1 MPDDQRR
8 STEQLLEPLNFHLMR
23 VIQFILLTIIP
34 QYLFAQGSVIARI
47 VDAMDGHPLP
57 YATVLLLDTR
67 IGTITNIEGWFRL
80 PLHGPTDSL
89 QISYIGYRTM
99 RIPFIAVLDGS
110 DIRMRRAIAQLPEAV
125 IRPDGADWYQR
136 IVEASSWLRRT
147 PEVTTKLF
155 FGLDSRIDTFPV
167 ETIHSYYNGTFKSGT
182 LTSLVYKQ
190 GNIGIAQK
198 GERHYV
204 NFSTAYALGLMDIH
218 AMNSQFMRTPFAYST
233 VKQLKADYRVEPI
246 EIGEGPDA
254 VDRLRAVPRD
264 STADLFLMEVTLVH
278 SRSQVLSFELNC
290 VNCSR
295 HPFVSLFP
303 QGWID
308 GIDLRYR
315 QTWSSVAPFVPE
327 VLELDLLTTYCDN
340 SFEDQFET
348 KALMYTF
355 DKGNPFIPTLFRWE
369 PVFEDYRKIAWLPM
383 DSAFMHRMRPP
394 LPTARQLRDHA
405 FIAEHNISNDPWYT
419 QATKQYDLLKPVHVA
434 WSSAKRITRHNLLG
448 KARRRSGAPPPMYDV
463 DLAFQL
469 YLDLDTTNG
478 DLLHRSVA
486 VFDATRS
493 YHEPKPQVWI
503 NSFLNIA
510 FDLVEIER
518 RRMEVKLNEPGMTV
532 GRARTIHEEHSRRMR
547 DAIKRYLLSTKKG
560 FDISLLVDWNE
571 LVKKE
576 LGLDNLKVGEW
587 DQGR

>member
-1 MPDDQRR
+1 
-8 STEQLLEPLNFHLMR
+8 MR
-23 VIQFILLTIIP
+23 AIQFILLTLIT
-34 QYLFAQGSVIARI
+34 QNLFAQGSVIARV
-47 VDAMDGHPLP
+47 VDAKDGQPLP
-57 YATVLLLDTR
+57 YATVLVVDTWT
-67 IGTITNIEGWFRL
+67 GTITNVEGWFRL
-80 PLHGPTDSL
+80 PLHGPTDSV

-99 RIPFIAVLDGS
+99 RIPFTAVLDGS

-125 IRPDGADWYQR
+125 IRPDEADWYQR
-136 IVEASSWLRRT
+136 IVEASAWLRRT

-167 ETIHSYYNGTFKSGT
+167 ETIHSYYNGTFKSGM
-182 LTSLVYKQ
+182 LTNLVHKQ
-190 GNIGIAQK
+190 GTIGIAQK

-204 NFSTAYALGLMDIH
+204 NFSTAYAISLMDIH
-218 AMNSQFMRTPFAYST
+218 AMNGTFMRTPFAYPSA
-233 VKQLKADYRVEPI
+233 KKLKADYRVEPI

-264 STADLFLMEVTLVH
+264 STAGLFLMDVTLVH
-278 SRSQVLSFELNC
+278 SRAQVLSFELNC

-327 VLELDLLTTYCDN
+327 VMELDLLTTYCDN

-383 DSAFMHRMRPP
+383 DSAFNQRMRPP
-394 LPTARQLRDHA
+394 LPTERQMRDHA
-405 FIAEHNISNDPWYT
+405 FIAEHGIRYNSWYT
-419 QATKQYDLLKPVHVA
+419 KASTEYDLLKPVHVA
-434 WSSAKRITRHNLLG
+434 WSKAKRINMHHVLG
-448 KARRRSGAPPPMYDV
+448 RSQHKAGVPPPMYHV
-463 DLAFQL
+463 VLQFQL
-469 YLDLDTTNG
+469 YLDLDTTGG

-486 VFDATRS
+486 VFDAARS
-493 YHEPKPQVWI
+493 IHAPVPLTWTDA
-503 NSFLNIA
+503 FLNIA

-518 RRMEVKLNEPGMTV
+518 RRMEVRLQDPDMTID
-532 GRARTIHEEHSRRMR
+532 RARAIRTEHNRLME
-547 DAIKRYLLSTKKG
+547 DTIKRYLLSTKKG
-560 FDISLLVDWNE
+560 FDLSLLGDWNE

-576 LGLDNLKVGEW
+576 LGLDNLDVGVW
-587 DQGR
+587 NQSPSR